1 MGSPR
6 GKTRRARGA
15 LRPVARSL
23 RPSCERPSAACEAKC
38 ASRPPSARDTARAMS
53 QENVKAARRANAAFN
68 RGDFE
73 GVGEVFASDAVLED
87 LQNAPDQPVTVEG
100 GQAIRETLNL
110 WADAFDELRVDIEEY
125 IDGPNA
131 VICAAHWQGQG
142 KTSGISIDVHQ
153 FDLYEFRDGRVIRA
167 VLGFR
172 SRNEA
177 LEAAGLSE

>member
-1 MGSPR
+1 MS
-6 GKTRRARGA
+6 
-15 LRPVARSL
+15 
-23 RPSCERPSAACEAKC
+23 EENIE
-38 ASRPPSARDTARAMS
+38 TA
-53 QENVKAARRANAAFN
+53 QLANAALN

-73 GVGEVFASDAVLED
+73 GVAEFFAADAVLQD

-100 GQAIRETLNL
+100 VEAIRQTLSL
-110 WADAFDELRVDIEEY
+110 WAAAFDELRVDIEEY
-125 IDGPNA
+125 VDAPDA

-153 FDLYEFRDGRVIRA
+153 FDLYEFREGSVIRA

-177 LEAAGLSE
+177 LEAAGLRE

>member
-1 MGSPR
+1 
-6 GKTRRARGA
+6 
-15 LRPVARSL
+15 
-23 RPSCERPSAACEAKC
+23 
-38 ASRPPSARDTARAMS
+38 MS
-53 QENVKAARRANAAFN
+53 EENVEAAKLAVAALN
-68 RGDFE
+68 RGDFRVLE
-73 GVGEVFASDAVLED
+73 ELYAADAVLQD

-100 GQAIRETLNL
+100 VQAIRETLNL

-125 IDGPNA
+125 IDGSDS

-153 FDLYEFRDGRVIRA
+153 FDLYEFREGRVIRA

>member
-1 MGSPR
+1 
-6 GKTRRARGA
+6 
-15 LRPVARSL
+15 
-23 RPSCERPSAACEAKC
+23 
-38 ASRPPSARDTARAMS
+38 MS
-53 QENVKAARRANAAFN
+53 EENVEATKLAVAALN

-73 GVGEVFASDAVLED
+73 GLEELYAADAVLQD

-100 GQAIRETLNL
+100 VQAIRQTLNL
-110 WADAFDELRVDIEEY
+110 WAAAFDELRVDIEEY
-125 IDGPNA
+125 IDGPDA

-172 SRNEA
+172 SKNEA
-177 LEAAGLSE
+177 LEAAGLGE

>member
-1 MGSPR
+1 
-6 GKTRRARGA
+6 
-15 LRPVARSL
+15 
-23 RPSCERPSAACEAKC
+23 
-38 ASRPPSARDTARAMS
+38 MS
-53 QENVKAARRANAAFN
+53 QENVEAAKRTNAALN

-73 GVGEVFASDAVLED
+73 DVAEVFAADAVLQD

-100 GQAIRETLNL
+100 VQAIRQTLNL
-110 WADAFDELRVDIEEY
+110 WVAAFDELRVDIEEY

-153 FDLYEFRDGRVIRA
+153 FDLYEFREGRVIRA

-172 SRNEA
+172 SKDEA